1 MEISLFVTFLS
12 LLFLPVCQS
21 LNLAYVLKEDTGQ
34 GDYVGNIP
42 QELNFPILEPNQV
55 QRTYQVLT
63 GGDKIHVDPNTGD
76 LNTAIRL
83 DREKL
88 CPENPPTCTIDV
100 EVAVLP
106 SDYFQLIKVQFTLE
120 DLNDNTPT
128 FPSPIIVKDISES
141 AFVGTLIRLD
151 SATDP
156 DLGANSIDHY
166 DLTSTDV
173 SSDESPLS
181 YFELLVVEN
190 IDGTKIPQLQLVKQL
205 DREVISSYELQLK
218 AIDGGTP
225 SLTGTAT
232 IKINVSDSNDNQPIF
247 AESRYI
253 VEVPENRPA
262 GFVVVRVEATD
273 LDSGSNADLSYTFPG
288 VVSAQDKAIFQLN
301 PDTGAISIK
310 APGLDY
316 ENRTIHHLTV
326 EARDKGPNSSPAY
339 TTVTVKVIDINDE
352 YPQFSIKFMEYLDPA
367 SQDRRP
373 TSDAATETPD
383 TEVVFVKEDMA
394 RGSYIA
400 FVTITDRDTGLNGN
414 VSCRLK
420 ESDGFELF
428 VIDRKDNRY
437 LIKTKKELDRETQP
451 SYNLEIDA
459 WDFGNPSLTNST
471 TIAIELEDVNDNP
484 PKFRRGG
491 YRVNVKETINGGDRV
506 TQVEAADPDDGLNA
520 RVNYT
525 IWPTNTSQT
534 LPFVIEPLTGIV
546 RFATNAEPLDAEN
559 STGPFIL
566 TVTATDNGIPSHSA
580 TTSLTITVLDE
591 NDNSPKFSKS
601 QYSFPVKEH
610 LKRGAY
616 VGHVF
621 ATDRDINKDTN
632 AKVSYSFV
640 DSDENIP
647 FFINHVTGMI
657 TYDGEQ
663 SELDREVLQSQPYLL
678 RVEARDSGD
687 RPRKDYATV
696 QIFLTDINDNS
707 PSISYPNV
715 TRDVAFIYFKDGW
728 KRKSPSTPASTNLSL
743 FTSARESLLIG
754 DSSSKAVHPPR
765 TQPVV
770 ITRVVATDP
779 DEQENG
785 RVHYAI
791 AAGNVYDYFTIN
803 MNSGEVSLN
812 LKQKKSF
819 KKMKRGCHV
828 IEILVSDMGKPK
840 ALSTTAWVN
849 IYVTDKR
856 PRKMNVTK
864 ALKSC
869 MNNTFYPILHTPS
882 TDIGKAGADDLALI
896 LIICF
901 SALLLIM
908 LIIMIVMLVKYKC
921 CCCSKS
927 KMSRS
932 YNCQKANNIYNDD
945 IFQRRMSI
953 DKQAG
958 SQSSLAQPNWS
969 NMQHQMEESDP
980 LHDKNIHGQEDL
992 SEGSVVSQYSGKDSG
1007 TGDSMPSEAHNTG
1020 YRVPY
1025 GARNAQPNYIS
1036 HPANKSYSSHT
1047 GNMVTEKPLY
1057 GMGNPPL
1064 HSRSANSFSSRCT
1077 NDCHIHGHGD
1087 NCWMPDTEYVEG
1099 IHYADHGMSGFIC
1112 PMHGEGCSTK
1122 EYCEMN
1128 QGYMVQDN
1136 NLHMH
1141 GQDYMMPNNMY
1152 HMGDGL
1158 NDPSYPMHPGMHMG
1172 YDLGPN
1178 RPLQTFNPDH
1188 MSVEKAYVNL
1198 QKRGSMVNPADEPK
1212 LGYAAHPQHYEH
1224 PMYVDNCDDIN
1235 NTKLIHGHE
1244 DVGYNMEHQLPPHSM
1259 PQQYG
1264 NRVNLSDDGYKPND
1278 GLTMI
1283 KEELDAED
1291 VVAEIDDLLQ

>member
-1 MEISLFVTFLS
+1 
-12 LLFLPVCQS
+12 
-21 LNLAYVLKEDTGQ
+21 
-34 GDYVGNIP
+34 
-42 QELNFPILEPNQV
+42 
-55 QRTYQVLT
+55 TYQVLT

-428 VIDRKDNRY
+428 VIDRKGKQNKLGYRY

-647 FFINHVTGMI
+647 FFINHVTGI
-657 TYDGEQ
+657 FKFIISCFKTC
-663 SELDREVLQSQPYLL
+663 SQPYLL

-707 PSISYPNV
+707 PSISYP
-715 TRDVAFIYFKDGW
+715 R
-728 KRKSPSTPASTNLSL
+728 
-743 FTSARESLLIG
+743 

-828 IEILVSDMGKPK
+828 IEILVSDMGKP
-840 ALSTTAWVN
+840 
-849 IYVTDKR
+849 
-856 PRKMNVTK
+856 
-864 ALKSC
+864 
-869 MNNTFYPILHTPS
+869 
-882 TDIGKAGADDLALI
+882 
-896 LIICF
+896 
-901 SALLLIM
+901 
-908 LIIMIVMLVKYKC
+908 
-921 CCCSKS
+921 
-927 KMSRS
+927 
-932 YNCQKANNIYNDD
+932 
-945 IFQRRMSI
+945 
-953 DKQAG
+953 
-958 SQSSLAQPNWS
+958 
-969 NMQHQMEESDP
+969 
-980 LHDKNIHGQEDL
+980 
-992 SEGSVVSQYSGKDSG
+992 
-1007 TGDSMPSEAHNTG
+1007 
-1020 YRVPY
+1020 
-1025 GARNAQPNYIS
+1025 
-1036 HPANKSYSSHT
+1036 
-1047 GNMVTEKPLY
+1047 
-1057 GMGNPPL
+1057 
-1064 HSRSANSFSSRCT
+1064 
-1077 NDCHIHGHGD
+1077 
-1087 NCWMPDTEYVEG
+1087 
-1099 IHYADHGMSGFIC
+1099 
-1112 PMHGEGCSTK
+1112 
-1122 EYCEMN
+1122 
-1128 QGYMVQDN
+1128 
-1136 NLHMH
+1136 
-1141 GQDYMMPNNMY
+1141 
-1152 HMGDGL
+1152 
-1158 NDPSYPMHPGMHMG
+1158 
-1172 YDLGPN
+1172 
-1178 RPLQTFNPDH
+1178 
-1188 MSVEKAYVNL
+1188 
-1198 QKRGSMVNPADEPK
+1198 
-1212 LGYAAHPQHYEH
+1212 
-1224 PMYVDNCDDIN
+1224 
-1235 NTKLIHGHE
+1235 
-1244 DVGYNMEHQLPPHSM
+1244 
-1259 PQQYG
+1259 
-1264 NRVNLSDDGYKPND
+1264 
-1278 GLTMI
+1278 
-1283 KEELDAED
+1283 
-1291 VVAEIDDLLQ
+1291 

>member
-352 YPQFSIKFMEYLDPA
+352 YPQFSI
-367 SQDRRP
+367 
-373 TSDAATETPD
+373 
-383 TEVVFVKEDMA
+383 VFVKEDMA

-632 AKVSYSFV
+632 
-640 DSDENIP
+640 
-647 FFINHVTGMI
+647 
-657 TYDGEQ
+657 
-663 SELDREVLQSQPYLL
+663 
-678 RVEARDSGD
+678 
-687 RPRKDYATV
+687 
-696 QIFLTDINDNS
+696 
-707 PSISYPNV
+707 
-715 TRDVAFIYFKDGW
+715 
-728 KRKSPSTPASTNLSL
+728 
-743 FTSARESLLIG
+743 
-754 DSSSKAVHPPR
+754 
-765 TQPVV
+765 
-770 ITRVVATDP
+770 
-779 DEQENG
+779 ENG

-803 MNSGEVSLN
+803 MNSGEV
-812 LKQKKSF
+812 
-819 KKMKRGCHV
+819 
-828 IEILVSDMGKPK
+828 
-840 ALSTTAWVN
+840 
-849 IYVTDKR
+849 
-856 PRKMNVTK
+856 
-864 ALKSC
+864 
-869 MNNTFYPILHTPS
+869 
-882 TDIGKAGADDLALI
+882 
-896 LIICF
+896 
-901 SALLLIM
+901 
-908 LIIMIVMLVKYKC
+908 
-921 CCCSKS
+921 
-927 KMSRS
+927 
-932 YNCQKANNIYNDD
+932 
-945 IFQRRMSI
+945 
-953 DKQAG
+953 
-958 SQSSLAQPNWS
+958 
-969 NMQHQMEESDP
+969 
-980 LHDKNIHGQEDL
+980 
-992 SEGSVVSQYSGKDSG
+992 
-1007 TGDSMPSEAHNTG
+1007 
-1020 YRVPY
+1020 
-1025 GARNAQPNYIS
+1025 
-1036 HPANKSYSSHT
+1036 
-1047 GNMVTEKPLY
+1047 
-1057 GMGNPPL
+1057 
-1064 HSRSANSFSSRCT
+1064 
-1077 NDCHIHGHGD
+1077 
-1087 NCWMPDTEYVEG
+1087 
-1099 IHYADHGMSGFIC
+1099 
-1112 PMHGEGCSTK
+1112 
-1122 EYCEMN
+1122 
-1128 QGYMVQDN
+1128 
-1136 NLHMH
+1136 
-1141 GQDYMMPNNMY
+1141 
-1152 HMGDGL
+1152 
-1158 NDPSYPMHPGMHMG
+1158 
-1172 YDLGPN
+1172 
-1178 RPLQTFNPDH
+1178 
-1188 MSVEKAYVNL
+1188 
-1198 QKRGSMVNPADEPK
+1198 
-1212 LGYAAHPQHYEH
+1212 
-1224 PMYVDNCDDIN
+1224 
-1235 NTKLIHGHE
+1235 
-1244 DVGYNMEHQLPPHSM
+1244 
-1259 PQQYG
+1259 
-1264 NRVNLSDDGYKPND
+1264 
-1278 GLTMI
+1278 
-1283 KEELDAED
+1283 
-1291 VVAEIDDLLQ
+1291 